1 MVSSS
6 QLPRF
11 NDQDVWFSIRR
22 ALSDGG
28 VTIVSLQV
36 VGVALCIKVSS
47 PGRQR
52 ANGNLKNPRLVC
64 SQRNFKPISPRFGQ
78 STLAAWPFQIVR
90 DDYCDSGTTQNGET
104 QYQR

>member
-52 ANGNLKNPRLVC
+52 ANGNLKNHRLVC

-78 STLAAWPFQIVR
+78 NTLAAWLVR
-90 DDYCDSGTTQNGET
+90 DDYRDSGTTQNEET
-104 QYQR
+104 QYRG